1 MQTQDDE
8 FPYTS
13 DDPSLVPIEE
23 NNPGLSI
30 TPQQAGDIKATL
42 RLLLGSYLNG
52 KDAYV
57 SRLRR
62 MNAEK
67 VIIKPEP
74 ISIDEDETSLDQFKY
89 LLLGILFETPDVIQ
103 RRLSSVD
110 HGSSK
115 LFGFIS
121 KIISPFTDSWVFS
134 PVKHQYDH
142 AAARGEK
149 VVDRL
154 IMKGRVEEQNSRR
167 ALQQDTIDDLINEF
181 VEYLVLKIKVQEI
194 IQQEGT
200 TIAVDVVDEFRDQ
213 SSNVDTILEQKL
225 KSIFRKSPPIDPT
238 QTPGSPSEGGVK
250 E

>member
-13 DDPSLVPIEE
+13 EDPSLVPVVD
-23 NNPGLSI
+23 NNTGLSL
-30 TPQQAGDIKATL
+30 TPQQAGDIQATL

-62 MNAEK
+62 MNTEQK
-67 VIIKPEP
+67 VVKPET
-74 ISIDEDETSLDQFKY
+74 IKIDENETSGDQLRY
-89 LLLGILFETPDVIQ
+89 LLLGILFETPDLIQ

-115 LFGFIS
+115 LFGFVS
-121 KIISPFTDSWVFS
+121 KLISPFADSWVFS
-134 PVKHQYDH
+134 PVKNQYDH

-149 VVDRL
+149 VIDRL
-154 IMKGRVEEQNSRR
+154 IMKGRMEEQNSRQ
-167 ALQQDTIDDLINEF
+167 ALQQETIDDLINEF

-194 IQQEGT
+194 IQQEGASM
-200 TIAVDVVDEFRDQ
+200 AVSVVDEFQDQ

-238 QTPGSPSEGGVK
+238 QTPVSPAEGG
-250 E
+250 